1 MNIYVENVN
10 KTGEQLLD
18 IVSKFERFHDKKTIS
33 IFINRQVDRDIDRYI
48 VFYILKKNTWKMK
61 LNLLFSSL
69 SEKFLEIN

>member
-10 KTGEQLLD
+10 KTREQLLD
-18 IVSKFERFHDKKTIS
+18 IVSKFERFHNKKTIS
-33 IFINRQVDRDIDRYI
+33 IFINRQVNRDIDRYK
-48 VFYILKKNTWKMK
+48 VFYILIRNSWKMK